1 MKHRNFITLMCS
13 TFALL
18 AMPLIVLAQPPVHY
32 QNRADM
38 PSGAIGRSQFE
49 RGGPFQNYFQPVEV
63 RVPEGSIVSLAAEGD
78 FLPSKQNVALG
89 GMLIGQVYRL
99 KVAYLT
105 PEHEVEVFPSIEL
118 VDRLYPPPGQETRF
132 PVPVEITAEDLALAA
147 EGKFVTR
154 VIYLEDPRNPLPVR
168 ELPGHEQRV
177 TDSLLNQDPL
187 QVADQMGRP
196 MAILRLGSR
205 VPQYDSNT
213 GKFLFGSP
221 PLQIYQQAKPELPP
235 EAGLEKP
242 AELIGTEPR
251 AARRHPRLPVR

>member
-1 MKHRNFITLMCS
+1 MNAHYQQTLLRIVFVLCTMQIGV
-13 TFALL
+13 TF
-18 AMPLIVLAQPPVHY
+18 AQPPVHY
-32 QNRADM
+32 LNRADM
-38 PSGAIGRSQFE
+38 PPGTVGRRQFE
-49 RGGPFQNYFQPVEV
+49 RGGPFQNYYQPVEV
-63 RVPEGSIVSLAAEGD
+63 RVPEGSVVSLAADGN
-78 FLPSKQNVALG
+78 FVPSQKNVALG

-105 PEHEVEVFPSIEL
+105 PEQEVEVFPSIEL

-132 PVPVEITAEDLALAA
+132 PIPVEITAEDLALAA

-187 QVADQMGRP
+187 QVADQLGRP

-205 VPQYDSNT
+205 VPLFDQST
-213 GKFLFGSP
+213 GKFMFDSP
-221 PLQIYQQAKPELPP
+221 PLQLYPELKPELPLD
-235 EAGLEKP
+235 AGLEKP
-242 AELIGTEPR
+242 AEITGIK
-251 AARRHPRLPVR
+251 ARNQE